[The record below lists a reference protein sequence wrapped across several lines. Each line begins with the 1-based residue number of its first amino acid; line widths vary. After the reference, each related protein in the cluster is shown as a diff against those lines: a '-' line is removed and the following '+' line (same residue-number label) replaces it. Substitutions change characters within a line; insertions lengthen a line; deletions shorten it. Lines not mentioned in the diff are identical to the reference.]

1 MNTLTVWRFATPEAA
16 DAALPLMVDA
26 RSPKADADVDDA
38 ALVSWPPGRRKPS
51 ARALGGLA
59 RPGRLWGGF
68 WGLLLGLI
76 FLTPLAGPTFGAA
89 AGALAGS
96 LSDFGV
102 EDDFVRDV
110 RVAVT
115 PGSSAVFVVSTAT
128 SAERLARALAA
139 LDVQDTQHAALAR
152 AGKAPALRARRRS
165 RRRERRERRRASHP
179 IGMRYRRSDARES
192 RTSSF
197 KEAMQ

>member
-1 MNTLTVWRFATPEAA
+1 MDTLTVWCFATPDAA
-16 DAALPLMVDA
+16 DAALPLMVDTVA
-26 RSPKADADVDDA
+26 EGRADVDDA

-51 ARALGGLA
+51 ARALGGLT

-102 EDDFVRDV
+102 EDHFVRDV

-115 PGSSAVFVVSTAT
+115 PGSSAVFAVSTAT
-128 SAERLARALAA
+128 SAERLARALAT
-139 LDVQDTQHAALAR
+139 LDVQTLSTRLSPEQEQRLRYALGEESAQGAA
-152 AGKAPALRARRRS
+152 
-165 RRRERRERRRASHP
+165 
-179 IGMRYRRSDARES
+179 
-192 RTSSF
+192 
-197 KEAMQ
+197 

>member
-1 MNTLTVWRFATPEAA
+1 MNTLTVWCFATPEAA
-16 DAALPLMVDA
+16 DNALPRMV
-26 RSPKADADVDDA
+26 SVVADGSANVDDS

-51 ARALGGLA
+51 ARPLGGLA

-102 EDDFVRDV
+102 EDDFVLDV
-110 RVAVT
+110 RAVVT
-115 PGSSAVFVVSTAT
+115 PGTSAVFVVSTAT
-128 SAERLARALAA
+128 SAERLAGALGA
-139 LDVQDTQHAALAR
+139 LDIRTLSSRLSPEQEQRLRDAL
-152 AGKAPALRARRRS
+152 G
-165 RRRERRERRRASHP
+165 E
-179 IGMRYRRSDARES
+179 ES
-192 RTSSF
+192 TPGG
-197 KEAMQ
+197 A